1 MTSQPPGVHVFQDYD
16 LANAIGLKSYNTLME
31 ELVALETNME
41 SEQKRNTEE
50 DFIDFAAATTATL
63 GVPSPCL
70 SRGRSFDD
78 SPLSVSDHHKLR
90 KGDVEEEAELLRV
103 LKLSE
108 ATLTSSEGK
117 NKSVSSKES
126 SYVKK
131 LEL

>member
-1 MTSQPPGVHVFQDYD
+1 
-16 LANAIGLKSYNTLME
+16 ME

-41 SEQKRNTEE
+41 SEQKKNTEE

-78 SPLSVSDHHKLR
+78 SPLAVSDHHKLK
-90 KGDVEEEAELLRV
+90 KGDVGEEAELFRV

-108 ATLTSSEGK
+108 AALTSEVQ
-117 NKSVSSKES
+117 NTSVSSNES
-126 SYVKK
+126 A
-131 LEL
+131 